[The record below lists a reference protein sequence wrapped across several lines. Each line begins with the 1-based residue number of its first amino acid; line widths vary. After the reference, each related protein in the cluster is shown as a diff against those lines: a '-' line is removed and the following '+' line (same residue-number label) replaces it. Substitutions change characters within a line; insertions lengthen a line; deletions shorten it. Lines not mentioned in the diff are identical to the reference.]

1 MMPCMAHKPDETEH
15 PPIEELLRGNRA
27 WSSEQ
32 LAEDPAYFEKL
43 AEGQHPTALWIGCA
57 DSRVP
62 ANVITGTHA
71 GEIFVHRN
79 IANLVVHDDL
89 NMLAVLQY
97 AVEVL
102 EVKYLVVCGHYGCG
116 GVKAALGH
124 QNLGLINKWLRYIKD
139 VYRLNA
145 TELEKYTDDEKLER
159 RLVELNVIEGVHN
172 LAKTSIIQE
181 AWKKRGGPLVLGWVY
196 DLADGLLRDLGVSMS
211 DTSHLEAIYKYDIG
225 T

>member
-1 MMPCMAHKPDETEH
+1 MANEPDQTED
-15 PPIEELLRGNRA
+15 PVTKTLLAGNRA
-27 WSSEQ
+27 WVNEQ
-32 LAEDPAYFEKL
+32 LSEDPAYFEKL
-43 AEGQHPTALWIGCA
+43 AEGQHPHSLWIGCA

-62 ANVITGTHA
+62 ANVITGTRA
-71 GEIFVHRN
+71 GDIFVHRN
-79 IANLVVHDDL
+79 IANVVVHDDL
-89 NMLAVLQY
+89 NMLSVLQY

-102 EVKYLVVCGHYGCG
+102 EVDHVVVCGHYGCG

-145 TELEKYTDDEKLER
+145 AELEKYSDPTKLER

-181 AWKKRGGPLVLGWVY
+181 AWAKRGAPMLLGWVY
-196 DLADGLLRDLGVSMS
+196 DLGDGLLRDLGVTMS
-211 DTSHLEAIYKYDIG
+211 DTSHLEAIYKYDLNA
-225 T
+225 

>member
-1 MMPCMAHKPDETEH
+1 MPQD
-15 PPIEELLRGNRA
+15 PISQKLLEQNKA
-27 WSSEQ
+27 WVAEQ
-32 LAEDPAYFEKL
+32 LAGDPDYFHKL
-43 AEGQHPTALWIGCA
+43 AEGQEPHSLWIGCA

-62 ANVITGTHA
+62 ANVITGTRS
-71 GEIFVHRN
+71 GDIFVHRN
-79 IANLVVHDDL
+79 IANVVVHDDL
-89 NMLAVLQY
+89 NMLSVLQY

-102 EVKYLVVCGHYGCG
+102 KVEHVIVCGHYGCG

-145 TELEKYTDDEKLER
+145 SELDQYSDSAKLER

-181 AWKKRGGPLVLGWVY
+181 AWAERGTPLVHGWVY
-196 DLADGLLRDLGVSMS
+196 DISDGVLRDLGVNMS
-211 DTSHLEAIYKYDIG
+211 DTSHLEPIYKYDL
-225 T
+225 TE